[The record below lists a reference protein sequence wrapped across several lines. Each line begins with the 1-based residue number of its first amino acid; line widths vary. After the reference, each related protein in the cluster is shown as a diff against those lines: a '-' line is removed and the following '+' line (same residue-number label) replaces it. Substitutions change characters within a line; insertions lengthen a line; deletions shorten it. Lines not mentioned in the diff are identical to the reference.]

1 MFFLLHFLSV
11 RLISLPFTSPW
22 CWLGVSLVGLFLLLF
37 LHWSL
42 GLLIPFFA
50 FPFVQRRP
58 SPVIFSYFPKGLLT
72 PTVLRSLPL
81 RLVLFTGQLLGGLS
95 FFNLDG
101 QVIDLN
107 WKIAHSVLYTAQRL
121 SSFSSSVPLL
131 CFCGAPLEILSHLPA
146 LWLKVFWRGFGRRCF
161 LLTRCLLF
169 CLSIIHCFAWILLSC
184 ARVLAFLSTV

>member
-50 FPFVQRRP
+50 FPFVQQRP

-107 WKIAHSVLYTAQRL
+107 WKIAHGVLYTAGRL
-121 SSFSSSVPLL
+121 SSFRLSVPLP
-131 CFCGAPLEILSHLPA
+131 CFCGAPVETLS
-146 LWLKVFWRGFGRRCF
+146 
-161 LLTRCLLF
+161 
-169 CLSIIHCFAWILLSC
+169 LLSFAC
-184 ARVLAFLSTV
+184 PLAQSVLAWVQSLMFSFDPMSPVLLVRHSLFGLDPAEVRSTPRIFV